1 MKNEKRANRVKTY
14 TRDGK
19 VYMLFLLFLGCVI
32 GLLSFINNGVPI
44 EGADVTGGTP
54 FTDTQYTHDAKFGDC
69 TVRHGIDVSKW
80 QTNVN
85 WQAAKAAGVEFAFIR
100 VGNRGYGDSGVI
112 SYDGYY
118 KKNMEGALAA
128 GIEVGIYFFSQAI
141 TEEEAVEEA
150 QYILDRIEDY
160 TVTMPLVMDYEY
172 SPSSTTGRLAEAKL
186 SKREA
191 TDICM
196 AFCETI
202 EAAGYTPMLYANV
215 SMLNNSLNADEIS
228 AKYPIWLARY
238 NTNAGYNGMY
248 TFWQYS
254 SSPVVTWVNTSLA
267 TGVGSGAK
275 VDCNFWYYKESD
287 PFLTGAGK
295 STPAP
300 VASQT
305 PGESASPDTTAA
317 PISLS
322 DCKLSGV
329 QAKYTYTGKKIK
341 VEPTLKY
348 KKQALEVQED
358 YTITYQ
364 NNKKVGTATLVIK
377 GKGDYSGTIKKTF
390 KIVPEAPDNFDV
402 YAKTA
407 KSVSLQ
413 WDRDK
418 TCTGYIIYR
427 STGSGNIKKI
437 KTIKKNSTT
446 KWTDTGLKK
455 KTKYFYYI
463 QSYKL
468 IDGVKYISYYAEEE
482 LKVETLKK

>member
-1 MKNEKRANRVKTY
+1 MNNEKKAKKEKTY

-19 VYMLFLLFLGCVI
+19 VYMLFLLFMGCVI
-32 GLLSFINNGVPI
+32 GLMSFINNGVLI

-54 FTDTQYTHDAKFGDC
+54 FTETQYTHDAQFGDC
-69 TVRHGIDVSKW
+69 TIRHGIDVSKW

-112 SYDGYY
+112 SKDGYY
-118 KKNMEGALAA
+118 EKNMEGALAA
-128 GIEVGIYFFSQAI
+128 GIEVGVYFFSQAI
-141 TEEEAVEEA
+141 TEEEAIEEA
-150 QYILDRIEDY
+150 QYILDRIKEY

-172 SPSSTTGRLAEAKL
+172 SPSSTTGRLAEAKH
-186 SKREA
+186 SKQEA

-202 EAAGYTPMLYANV
+202 EAAGYTPMLYANLT
-215 SMLNNSLNADEIS
+215 MLNNSLNADEIS

-238 NTNAGYNGMY
+238 NTYAGYDGKY

-287 PFLTGAGK
+287 PFLTGAK
-295 STPAP
+295 KNTPAP
-300 VASQT
+300 TKSPDIAVAS
-305 PGESASPDTTAA
+305 
-317 PISLS
+317 ISLS

-348 KKQALEVQED
+348 KKQELEVQKD

-377 GKGDYSGTIKKTF
+377 GEGDYSGTIQKTF
-390 KIVPEAPDNFDV
+390 KIVPEAPDNLHV
-402 YAKTA
+402 RAKTA

-455 KTKYFYYI
+455 KTTYFYYI

-468 IDGVKYISYYAEEE
+468 IDDVKYISYYAEGD
-482 LKVETLKK
+482 LKAETLKK